1 VLNAGPFT
9 FNANGTWTYQSG
21 GGRWLQ
27 EAGVVVWNFTNASG
41 LVYTANTQA
50 NSMTGIMGY
59 LTPNGLQGSFYAL
72 RAAPPPTPSAIA
84 DESPDAATHSGADE
98 QNTDPAIGPVN

>member
-1 VLNAGPFT
+1 MRT
-9 FNANGTWTYQSG
+9 GTWTYQSG

-72 RAAPPPTPSAIA
+72 RAAPPPTPSPSRM
-84 DESPDAATHSGADE
+84 SPQTLHSQRRGRTE
-98 QNTDPAIGPVN
+98 H